1 MDTRRVVNAPHVL
14 DAPPGHDDGP
24 GAVTRACLVWIDA
37 REAFLVRWRD
47 DRASVGRVESEVPA
61 HHRST
66 GHVRHDPGIRHGGGG
81 PKQTA
86 GEPHRLE
93 HLERF
98 IDQVADLVGEE
109 ERLIILGPG
118 TVREHLERSLRDHD
132 HRMGRART
140 ITCEPAS
147 RLTERQLVARLRELL
162 GASPRRRTVGS
173 YRWTTPPARR
183 ASKAAV
189 PLPRR
194 VAEKR
199 TSRAAT
205 EQEAG

>member
-98 IDQVADLVGEE
+98 IDRVADLVGEE

-132 HRMGRART
+132 DRTGRCQ
-140 ITCEPAS
+140 IDSWEPI
-147 RLTERQLVARLRELL
+147 LL
-162 GASPRRRTVGS
+162 G
-173 YRWTTPPARR
+173 RW
-183 ASKAAV
+183 
-189 PLPRR
+189 
-194 VAEKR
+194 R
-199 TSRAAT
+199 TSTGHRPAALET
-205 EQEAG
+205 RPGQLGQLQERISGASSPCSRV

>member
-37 REAFLVRWRD
+37 REAFLVRWRH
-47 DRASVGRVESEVPA
+47 DRTSVHRVESEVPA

-66 GHVRHDPGIRHGGGG
+66 GHVRHQPGIRHGGGG

-93 HLERF
+93 HLEHF
-98 IDQVADLVGEE
+98 IDQVADLVGED

-132 HRMGRART
+132 DRTGRART

-183 ASKAAV
+183 ASKATV

-194 VAEKR
+194 VVEKP

-205 EQEAG
+205 EPDAG